1 VALNVSQVTAS
12 WNRLTASVNG
22 VTRGVGQL
30 AQQINNLNANMVRT
44 QAMLATNTR
53 AQAQHWGQI
62 NTNIQRS
69 HRSLTA
75 YFHTARRIVTLGGIG
90 LLTGSG
96 IGLFGINRMA
106 ETVAEGRRTSL
117 GLGMTYGQ
125 NRAFDI
131 AFNRFGNAG
140 AIMQSS
146 MEARAG
152 APSAMTAM
160 YAMGVNPMRSG
171 GSTAQVAGDYLD
183 AVRAKAMGA
192 KNDYELYGMHQ
203 GFRMGDAGVD
213 LNMLMRLRNDPG
225 SYEEMKKKFATDQFG
240 LNIQE
245 RSQKAWQDFTTAM
258 ETAGAKIT
266 KIFAEG
272 LDKLAPAFTKLSEG
286 LSTFLSKFVD
296 SDEFKKAIEEIA
308 NGIKWLGSYL
318 AGDQWKTDFASF
330 TSGIGAMASVV
341 SKFLSLFGV
350 NTGGGNFPGD
360 SMDYAGTSKSAYYGP
375 SASLGPAHEKSKLY
389 NIFRRFTPFQLQDPS
404 SGIGGGAAGGGGL
417 EQTYPGL
424 FAPRTLRFPGE
435 YKAPFNL
442 YPGIPLHG
450 YGQPNWAPNPG
461 SMPMPQMPLPAYT
474 GKALGGADY
483 SGGVGVQEADIAFFM
498 SDAGGRYTRE
508 QAIGIVANI
517 QHESGGRHDI
527 REAGGTGPGYGL
539 AQWTSPDRKAAFRA
553 RYNKDITSS
562 TREEQLAFI
571 AWELNNTHAAAG
583 MRLRGTSDAG
593 SASDVIDRQYEIHGM
608 GPGETA
614 RRRATAIGIAN
625 RPLVGQPYLNI
636 KIDTAAGNNANIS
649 AANAGVLV
657 R

>member
-30 AQQINNLNANMVRT
+30 SQQINNLNSNMVRT
-44 QAMLATNTR
+44 QSALAAHTR
-53 AQAQHWGQI
+53 QQAQYWGQV

-69 HRSLTA
+69 NRSLTA
-75 YFHTARRIVTLGGIG
+75 YLHTVRRVATTAGLG

-96 IGLFGINRMA
+96 VGLWGIGRMA
-106 ETVAEGRRTSL
+106 DTIAAGRRSSL
-117 GLGMTYGQ
+117 GLGMTYGE
-125 NRAFDI
+125 NKAFDI
-131 AFNRFGNAG
+131 SFSRFGNAG

-160 YAMGVNPMRSG
+160 YAMGINPMRSG
-171 GSTAQVAGDYLD
+171 GSTSQVAGDYLD

-192 KNDYELYGMHQ
+192 RNDYELYGMHQ

-225 SYEEMKKKFATDQFG
+225 SYDEMKKKFSTDQFG

-245 RSQKAWQDFTTAM
+245 RSQKAWQDFTTNM

-266 KIFAEG
+266 KIFGEG

-286 LSTFLSKFVD
+286 LSTFLGKFVE
-296 SDEFKKAIEEIA
+296 SDEFKNAVA
-308 NGIKWLGSYL
+308 AVADGIKWLGDYL
-318 AGDQWKTDFASF
+318 ATNQWKADFQSF
-330 TSGIGAMASVV
+330 ATGIGAMASAVG
-341 SKFLSLFGV
+341 KFLGLFGIS
-350 NTGGGNFPGD
+350 TSGGGNFPGD
-360 SMDYAGTSKSAYYGP
+360 SMSYAGTSKSAYFGP
-375 SASLGPAHEKSKLY
+375 SASLGPAHDKSKLS
-389 NIFRRFTPFQLQDPS
+389 NLFRGFWGSKDANGI
-404 SGIGGGAAGGGGL
+404 SGGIAGGGGL
-417 EQTYPGL
+417 GNTYPGI
-424 FAPRTLRFPGE
+424 FAPKSLRMPLPG
-435 YKAPFNL
+435 YNPL
-442 YPGIPLHG
+442 YPTIPLFG
-450 YGQPNWAPNPG
+450 FGVPSWAPNQGSLSAPMLLPG
-461 SMPMPQMPLPAYT
+461 YT

-483 SGGVGVQEADIAFFM
+483 SGGIARQEDDIAFFM

-527 REAGGTGPGYGL
+527 HQVGGGGGYGL
-539 AQWTSPDRKAAFRA
+539 AQWTSPERKAAFRA
-553 RYNKDITSS
+553 QYGKDITTS

-571 AWELNNTHAAAG
+571 SWELANTHASAG
-583 MRLRGTSDAG
+583 MRLRGSKNAG
-593 SASDVIDRQYEIHGM
+593 DASDIIDRQYEIHGM

-614 RRRATAIGIAN
+614 RRRATAVGIAN

-636 KIDTAAGNNANIS
+636 KIDTASGNNANIS